1 MCRRDNWGRVFS
13 PFKCSTSCHFVVPKL
28 DISQLFRYNFLQKTA
43 MALYITH
50 HMIVV
55 ERVVCLS
62 DPTAYVAEGFGPFV
76 LGHRINGKSLN
87 P

>member
-13 PFKCSTSCHFVVPKL
+13 PFQCSTSCHFVVPKL

-43 MALYITH
+43 MALYVTH